1 MRNPRRYLAWSPSAR
16 SERGI
21 KMDNKQFGK
30 VFGGVFGAALLVFGT
45 ANAGA
50 YAVDE
55 WVFPSAEYGDYTYIG
70 TTDVSNMAVADAK
83 TLFLGQA
90 SAIRESSEL
99 HVTYLDATA
108 KYPLK
113 DAEIS
118 LDDTL
123 ERAESGAQND
133 FVFDLPEST
142 TRSFLKKQFTDVP
155 FTEADIAVVH
165 QQLETALEG
174 GQSVTRVDI
183 SNDAL
188 EMQPVE
194 VAQSSFPHSINSI
207 GAKELIETLN
217 GTVIGPNESFG
228 FLPKLEELSL
238 LDASDAELTE
248 IASAIYGA
256 VLRTNFLIEQ
266 RSIGEQMPENV
277 PAGEEAAINQALGVD
292 FAFSNPNTSSFTL
305 NVYLEN
311 GELTA
316 SIYGQPFVHT
326 YYISTASDKEV
337 EPRLIKQYS
346 AFVSSGKKVKQE
358 GRDGKRIEV
367 VRSVLEGD
375 KEVRVEPVS
384 SDFYPPIH
392 RVEVYPLNVPETPA
406 TDANGDPIP
415 QPGDEGFIDENNNGI
430 HDPSEQTGEDG
441 IIAGDEN
448 NPETGLDRSE
458 DGSIQGSGQDAKTG
472 TEDADQDEDR
482 ENDSSA
488 DDEPAYDKAGNRIDK

>member
-1 MRNPRRYLAWSPSAR
+1 
-16 SERGI
+16 
-21 KMDNKQFGK
+21 MDNKQFGK
-30 VFGGVFGAALLVFGT
+30 VFGGVFGAALVVFGT

-83 TLFLGQA
+83 TLFLSQA
-90 SAIRESSEL
+90 SAVRESSEL

-113 DAEIS
+113 DIEIS
-118 LDDTL
+118 LDETL
-123 ERAESGAQND
+123 ERAQSGSQND
-133 FVFDLPEST
+133 FVFDLSETT

-155 FTEADIAVVH
+155 FTEADIANIH

-183 SNDAL
+183 SSDSL
-188 EMQPVE
+188 EMSPEE
-194 VAQSSFPHSINSI
+194 VAQSSFSHSINSA
-207 GAKELIETLN
+207 GAEGLIEVID
-217 GTVIGPNESFG
+217 GTVIAPDEQFD
-228 FLPKLEELSL
+228 FLSKLEELAL
-238 LDASDAELTE
+238 LDATDAELTE

-266 RSIGEQMPENV
+266 RSIGEQVPENV
-277 PAGEEAAINQALGVD
+277 PIGEEAAINRSLGVD
-292 FAFSNPNTSSFTL
+292 FAFSNPNASSFTL
-305 NVYLEN
+305 NVYLQN

-316 SIYGQPFVHT
+316 SIHGQPFVHT
-326 YYISTASDKEV
+326 YYISSAADKEV

-346 AFVSSGKKVKQE
+346 AFVSSGKKVKEQ

-384 SDFYPPIH
+384 SDFYPPVH
-392 RVEVYPLNVPETPA
+392 RVEVYPLNVPEAPA
-406 TDANGDPIP
+406 TDANGEPIP
-415 QPGDEGFIDENNNGI
+415 QPGEEGFIDANNNGI
-430 HDPSEQTGEDG
+430 HDPAEQSAENGTVVGNEEDAN
-441 IIAGDEN
+441 AGAGQA
-448 NPETGLDRSE
+448 T
-458 DGSIQGSGQDAKTG
+458 DGSTQDGGNTDG
-472 TEDADQDEDR
+472 
-482 ENDSSA
+482 ENDETNSENDPSQ
-488 DDEPAYDKAGNRIDK
+488 DDEPVYDKAGKRVDK

>member
-1 MRNPRRYLAWSPSAR
+1 
-16 SERGI
+16 
-21 KMDNKQFGK
+21 MDNKQFGK
-30 VFGGVFGAALLVFGT
+30 VFVGVFGAALVVFGT

-83 TLFLGQA
+83 TLFLSQA
-90 SAIRESSEL
+90 SAVRESSEL

-113 DAEIS
+113 DVEIS
-118 LDDTL
+118 LDETL
-123 ERAESGAQND
+123 ERAQSGAQND
-133 FVFDLPEST
+133 FVFDLSETT

-155 FTEADIAVVH
+155 FTEADIANIH

-183 SNDAL
+183 NSDSL
-188 EMQPVE
+188 EMSPQE
-194 VAQSSFPHSINSI
+194 VAQSSFSHDINSP
-207 GAKELIETLN
+207 GAEELIEVID
-217 GTVIGPNESFG
+217 GTVIAPDEQFD
-228 FLPKLEELSL
+228 FLSKLEELAL
-238 LDASDAELTE
+238 LDATDAELTE

-266 RSIGEQMPENV
+266 RSIGEQVPENV
-277 PAGEEAAINQALGVD
+277 PAGEEAAINRSLDVD
-292 FAFSNPNTSSFTL
+292 FAFSNPNASSFTL
-305 NVYLEN
+305 NVYLQN

-316 SIYGQPFVHT
+316 SVHGQPFVHT
-326 YYISTASDKEV
+326 YYISTAADKEV

-346 AFVSSGKKVKQE
+346 AFVSSGKKVKEQ

-384 SDFYPPIH
+384 SDFYPPVH
-392 RVEVYPLNVPETPA
+392 RVEVYPLNVPEAPA
-406 TDANGDPIP
+406 TDANGEPIP
-415 QPGDEGFIDENNNGI
+415 QPGDEGFVDANNNGI
-430 HDPSEQTGEDG
+430 HDPAEQSAEDETVV
-441 IIAGDEN
+441 GDE
-448 NPETGLDRSE
+448 ES
-458 DGSIQGSGQDAKTG
+458 TG
-472 TEDADQDEDR
+472 TELNESVDGSNQDSSQDTGTGTENASEGSGS
-482 ENDSSA
+482 ENDSST
-488 DDEPAYDKAGNRIDK
+488 DDEPVYDKAGKRVE

>member
-1 MRNPRRYLAWSPSAR
+1 
-16 SERGI
+16 
-21 KMDNKQFGK
+21 MDNKQFGK
-30 VFGGVFGAALLVFGT
+30 VFGGVFGAALVVFGT

-70 TTDVSNMAVADAK
+70 TTDVSNMEVADAK
-83 TLFLGQA
+83 TLFLSQA
-90 SAIRESSEL
+90 SAVRESSEL

-113 DAEIS
+113 DVEIS
-118 LDDTL
+118 LDETL
-123 ERAESGAQND
+123 ARAQSGAQND
-133 FVFDLPEST
+133 FVFDLSETT
-142 TRSFLKKQFTDVP
+142 TRSFLKKQFNDVP
-155 FTEADIAVVH
+155 FTEADIANIH

-183 SNDAL
+183 SSDSL
-188 EMQPVE
+188 EMRPDL
-194 VAQSSFPHSINSI
+194 VAQSSFSHSINSI
-207 GAKELIETLN
+207 GAAEVIEALD
-217 GTVIGPNESFG
+217 GKVIGPNEQFA
-228 FLPKLEELSL
+228 FLPMLKELTLLE
-238 LDASDAELTE
+238 ATDAELTE

-266 RSIGEQMPENV
+266 RSIGEQLPENV
-277 PAGEEAAINQALGVD
+277 PAGEEAAINRSLGVD
-292 FAFSNPNTSSFTL
+292 FSFSNPNASSFAL

-316 SIYGQPFVHT
+316 SIHGQPFVHT
-326 YYISTASDKEV
+326 YYISAASDKEV

-346 AFVSSGKKVKQE
+346 AFVSSGKQVREE

-384 SDFYPPIH
+384 SDFYPPVH
-392 RVEVYPLNVPETPA
+392 RIEVYPLAKPEAPA
-406 TDANGDPIP
+406 TDADGQPVP

-430 HDPSEQTGEDG
+430 HDPAEQNAEDG
-441 IIAGDEN
+441 TAVVDEEGTITVPGETDQDSESDTDDENDNEEKENGPSAGDE
-448 NPETGLDRSE
+448 PV
-458 DGSIQGSGQDAKTG
+458 
-472 TEDADQDEDR
+472 
-482 ENDSSA
+482 
-488 DDEPAYDKAGNRIDK
+488 YDKAGERVDK